1 MGLNMG
7 NDEARLEALLNIAEL
22 YLELENLDKS
32 TSSSTNS
39 HITNALATHASQN
52 KSLLSSAAK
61 SKDISEKISNILKN
75 ACESMQERTALERKA
90 IQVLNEIIKK
100 DAFLIGLNELN
111 LSKTNQKLNE
121 QIIEYKKNLI
131 KSFEQKNSLI
141 ESLVNLNTK
150 YSVQDQIIRILKK
163 MNPSLML
170 DNLSDLNAEVLVSM
184 MELSGKI
191 AETKRLV
198 DACSS
203 TLEMLDSQEKFKIKL
218 PEEMKAIKTIF
229 DTIKEYPDSDFSVV
243 KSKDGAA
250 LVIDSKFVAKHAD
263 NLGVTVDKAKSRDTS
278 VDFDNVEH
286 VLDELNKLN
295 ELYEHIV
302 DKCNNERMS
311 IAFKF
316 ASEKQG
322 VVNGELNDHYRAIK
336 ELRKNSANKFPEEYL
351 ELKRRLEIKI
361 GKLEQQSAIV
371 QMSFNAYKENLVK
384 EKTKMSGEWQACLS
398 YLEKIFKN
406 EINKDNYGELSKEIY
421 ANLYNITTFISKL
434 DKNSMIK
441 ENKDNIKILFDYL
454 YGAKNKLDQLATA
467 LSKKAGPNV

>member
-311 IAFKF
+311 I
-316 ASEKQG
+316 Q
-322 VVNGELNDHYRAIK
+322 VCV
-336 ELRKNSANKFPEEYL
+336 RKT
-351 ELKRRLEIKI
+351 R
-361 GKLEQQSAIV
+361 
-371 QMSFNAYKENLVK
+371 
-384 EKTKMSGEWQACLS
+384 CC
-398 YLEKIFKN
+398 
-406 EINKDNYGELSKEIY
+406 
-421 ANLYNITTFISKL
+421 
-434 DKNSMIK
+434 
-441 ENKDNIKILFDYL
+441 
-454 YGAKNKLDQLATA
+454 
-467 LSKKAGPNV
+467 